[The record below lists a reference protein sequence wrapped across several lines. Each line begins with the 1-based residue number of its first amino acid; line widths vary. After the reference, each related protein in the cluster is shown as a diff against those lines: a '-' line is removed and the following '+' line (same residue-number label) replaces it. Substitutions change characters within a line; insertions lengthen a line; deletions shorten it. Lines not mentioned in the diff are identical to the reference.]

1 MKTGKKVMIV
11 EDEIIIAED
20 IKNRLTK
27 MGYVVSSVVSS
38 GEEAIQKANEN
49 KPDLI
54 LMDIVL
60 DSKMDGI
67 EAANNIKFSLDIP
80 VVYLTAYGD
89 DKMLERAKV
98 TEPYGYIIKPFKE
111 RELHITIE
119 IALYKHEIEKRLKES
134 ERRLKESTQW
144 LIQTIEG
151 IGGAI
156 IVTDLEGSIKHMN
169 HIAESM
175 TGWKQEEVLRKPLT
189 NIFNI
194 KNEEI
199 FKKIDDP
206 LKNVI
211 IEDIFYNKILTTKEG
226 MQIPVDIISSSIK
239 DDRENVL
246 FMVLPSAKRYM
257 MR

>member
-1 MKTGKKVMIV
+1 MMTGKKIMIV

-27 MGYVVSSVVSS
+27 LGYVVSSVVSS
-38 GEEAIQKANEN
+38 GEEAIQKTNEN

-54 LMDIVL
+54 LMDIVF

-67 EAANNIKFSLDIP
+67 EAAKNIRSFLDIP

-89 DKMLERAKV
+89 EKTLERAKV

-134 ERRLKESTQW
+134 DRMLKKSTQW

-151 IGGAI
+151 IGDAI
-156 IVTDLEGSIKHMN
+156 IVTDLEGSIKRMN
-169 HIAESM
+169 PIAESM
-175 TGWKQEEVLRKPLT
+175 TGWKQEEVQKKPLT

-194 KNEEI
+194 KSEDI
-199 FKKIDDP
+199 FKKIEDP
-206 LKNVI
+206 VKNVI
-211 IEDIFYNKILTTKEG
+211 IEDIFYNIILTTKEDKH
-226 MQIPVDIISSSIK
+226 IPVDIISSSIK